1 MNSDDL
7 LALSPGTSANGT
19 GESQLTLA
27 TLAQL
32 VSAYCMGN
40 SVTTA
45 DLPSVIVAIHDTVAG
60 LGQAQPKAEAT
71 PVPAVPAKDSVTPAH
86 IVCLEDGLKFKSLK
100 RHLGASHGLSPEA
113 YRRKWGLD
121 AHYPMVAPDY
131 AKLRSTQAVA
141 IGLGRKAPA
150 APPPKPAKATPA
162 AAPAKAA
169 KPAKSAAPVQPP
181 AKATAPAKAAQPVT
195 KATQPPAK
203 AAPAPAKTAQAP
215 AKAAPAPAKAAQAPA
230 KAPSGEGKS
239 LPPFRYPANR
249 FAKKNS

>member
-7 LALSPGTSANGT
+7 LALSPDTSANGT

-60 LGQAQPKAEAT
+60 LGQAQPKAEAAL
-71 PVPAVPAKDSVTPAH
+71 VPAVPVKDSVTPAH

-100 RHLGASHGLSPEA
+100 RHLGASHDLSPEA

-150 APPPKPAKATPA
+150 APPPKAAPP

-169 KPAKSAAPVQPP
+169 KSAKSAAPVQPP
-181 AKATAPAKAAQPVT
+181 AKATTPAKAAQPVS
-195 KATQPPAK
+195 KAAQPPAK
-203 AAPAPAKTAQAP
+203 PAPAPAKAVQAP
-215 AKAAPAPAKAAQAPA
+215 AKAAPVPAKAAQAPA

-249 FAKKNS
+249 FAKKKS